1 LKKVLSAIGIAALA
15 ATAFVATPAQ
25 AATKL
30 KIAHI
35 PKLGT
40 IGYFQAAHKGVER
53 ACKELKATC
62 AYKGPTE
69 ITAAAQVKEI
79 NAAVQGGYNVLIVAA
94 NDKDALVPA
103 LKAAMKKKVTVVTYD
118 SDVAQA
124 GRSVF
129 VNQASSEGIGQA
141 LAKSA
146 SDLAGGKG
154 DIAILST
161 TPDATNQNVWIDY
174 MKKELA
180 AKYPDVKVV
189 ATAYGLDKPEE
200 STTETQG
207 LIQKYPTIKAIVAP
221 TSLKFIGMDLIS
233 AAQLV
238 NKDVADFYLDFI
250 IDEELKAS
258 CVIFAGHEPNVRAIM
273 QDKRHM
279 VGSDG
284 ILTGNR
290 PHPRGYG
297 TFARYLGVYAREE
310 KVLTLHGAIARMT
323 GRAAKRLGLSD
334 RGFIKKGMKA
344 DLVLFDAESVIDR
357 STYEAPRVVAAGIE
371 MVWISGIA
379 TLKNGQRT
387 QATPGVGLRR

>member
-1 LKKVLSAIGIAALA
+1 LKKVLSAIGIAALV
-15 ATAFVATPAQ
+15 ATAFVAAPAQ

-40 IGYFQAAHKGVER
+40 IGYFQAADKGVQR
-53 ACKELKATC
+53 ACAELKATC

-103 LKAAMKKKVTVVTYD
+103 LKAAMKKGVTVVTYD

-129 VNQASSEGIGQA
+129 VNQASSQGIGQA

-161 TPDATNQNVWIDY
+161 TADATNQNVWIKY
-174 MKKELA
+174 MKEELA

-189 ATAYGLDKPEE
+189 ATAYGNDKPED

-207 LIQKYPTIKAIVAP
+207 LIQKNPTIKVIVAP
-221 TSLKFIGMDLIS
+221 TSVGIVAAAKYVSGS
-233 AAQLV
+233 ASKGKVFVTGLGLPNDMKTYIKDGSGAQASLW
-238 NKDVADFYLDFI
+238 DVENFGYVAVQVANSI
-250 IDEELKAS
+250 RNGKAK
-258 CVIFAGHEPNVRAIM
+258 VT
-273 QDKRHM
+273 
-279 VGSDG
+279 VGSVIKSGPGDKG
-284 ILTGNR
+284 LKERTVTAGAVGNEIILG
-290 PHPRGYG
+290 P
-297 TFARYLGVYAREE
+297 
-310 KVLTLHGAIARMT
+310 
-323 GRAAKRLGLSD
+323 
-334 RGFIKKGMKA
+334 
-344 DLVLFDAESVIDR
+344 
-357 STYEAPRVVAAGIE
+357 
-371 MVWISGIA
+371 A
-379 TLKNGQRT
+379 TVFTKDN
-387 QATPGVGLRR
+387 VDSFNF

>member
-1 LKKVLSAIGIAALA
+1 MKKVLSAIGIAALV
-15 ATAFVATPAQ
+15 ATAFVAAPAQ

-40 IGYFQAAHKGVER
+40 IGYFQAADKGVQR

-103 LKAAMKKKVTVVTYD
+103 LKAAMKKGVTVVTYD

-129 VNQASSEGIGQA
+129 VNQASSQGIGQA

-161 TPDATNQNVWIDY
+161 TADATNQNVWIKY
-174 MKKELA
+174 MKEELA

-189 ATAYGLDKPEE
+189 ATAYGNDKPED

-207 LIQKYPTIKAIVAP
+207 LIQKNPTIKVIVAP
-221 TSLKFIGMDLIS
+221 TSVGIVAAAKYVSGS
-233 AAQLV
+233 ASKGKVFVTGLGLPNDMKTYIKDGSGAQASLW
-238 NKDVADFYLDFI
+238 DVENFGYVAVQVANSI
-250 IDEELKAS
+250 KNGKAK
-258 CVIFAGHEPNVRAIM
+258 VT
-273 QDKRHM
+273 
-279 VGSDG
+279 VGSVIKSGAGDKG
-284 ILTGNR
+284 LKERTVIQGAVGNELILG
-290 PHPRGYG
+290 P
-297 TFARYLGVYAREE
+297 
-310 KVLTLHGAIARMT
+310 
-323 GRAAKRLGLSD
+323 
-334 RGFIKKGMKA
+334 
-344 DLVLFDAESVIDR
+344 
-357 STYEAPRVVAAGIE
+357 
-371 MVWISGIA
+371 A
-379 TLKNGQRT
+379 TVFT
-387 QATPGVGLRR
+387 

>member
-1 LKKVLSAIGIAALA
+1 MKKVLSAIGIAALV
-15 ATAFVATPAQ
+15 ATAFVAAPAQ

-40 IGYFQAAHKGVER
+40 IGYFQAAQVGVER

-103 LKAAMKKKVTVVTYD
+103 LKAAMKKGVTVVTYD

-129 VNQASSEGIGQA
+129 INQASSEGIGQA

-146 SDLAGGKG
+146 SDLAGGTG
-154 DIAILST
+154 NIAILST

-174 MKKELA
+174 MKTELA
-180 AKYPDVKVV
+180 AKYPNVKVV

-207 LIQKYPTIKAIVAP
+207 LIQKNPTIKVIVAP
-221 TSLKFIGMDLIS
+221 TSVGIVAAAKYVTGS
-233 AAQLV
+233 ASKGKIFVTGLGLPNDMKTYIKDGSGAQASLW
-238 NKDVADFYLDFI
+238 DVENFGYVAVQVANSI
-250 IDEELKAS
+250 KNGKQKVS
-258 CVIFAGHEPNVRAIM
+258 
-273 QDKRHM
+273 
-279 VGSDG
+279 VGSVVKSGPTDKGLKERTVTKGAVGNEIILGPATVFTKDNVDG
-284 ILTGNR
+284 FN
-290 PHPRGYG
+290 
-297 TFARYLGVYAREE
+297 F
-310 KVLTLHGAIARMT
+310 
-323 GRAAKRLGLSD
+323 
-334 RGFIKKGMKA
+334 
-344 DLVLFDAESVIDR
+344 
-357 STYEAPRVVAAGIE
+357 
-371 MVWISGIA
+371 
-379 TLKNGQRT
+379 
-387 QATPGVGLRR
+387 

>member
-1 LKKVLSAIGIAALA
+1 MKKVLSAIGIAALV
-15 ATAFVATPAQ
+15 ATAFVAAPAQ

-40 IGYFQAAHKGVER
+40 IGYFQAADKGVQR
-53 ACKELKATC
+53 ACAELKATC

-103 LKAAMKKKVTVVTYD
+103 LKAAMKKGVTVVTYD

-129 VNQASSEGIGQA
+129 VNQASSQGIGQA

-161 TPDATNQNVWIDY
+161 TPDATNQNVWIKY
-174 MKKELA
+174 MKEELA

-189 ATAYGLDKPEE
+189 ATAYGNDKPED

-207 LIQKYPTIKAIVAP
+207 LIQKNPTIKVIVAP
-221 TSLKFIGMDLIS
+221 TSVGIVAAAKYVSGS
-233 AAQLV
+233 ASKGKVFVTGLGLPNDMKTYIKDGSGAQASLW
-238 NKDVADFYLDFI
+238 DVENFGYVAVQVANSI
-250 IDEELKAS
+250 RNGKAK
-258 CVIFAGHEPNVRAIM
+258 VT
-273 QDKRHM
+273 
-279 VGSDG
+279 VGSVIKSGPGDKG
-284 ILTGNR
+284 LKERTVVQGAVGNELILG
-290 PHPRGYG
+290 P
-297 TFARYLGVYAREE
+297 
-310 KVLTLHGAIARMT
+310 
-323 GRAAKRLGLSD
+323 
-334 RGFIKKGMKA
+334 
-344 DLVLFDAESVIDR
+344 
-357 STYEAPRVVAAGIE
+357 
-371 MVWISGIA
+371 A
-379 TLKNGQRT
+379 TVFTKDN
-387 QATPGVGLRR
+387 VDSFNF

>member
-1 LKKVLSAIGIAALA
+1 MKKVLSAIGIAALV
-15 ATAFVATPAQ
+15 ATAFVAAPAQ

-40 IGYFQAAHKGVER
+40 IGYFQAADKGVQR
-53 ACKELKATC
+53 ACAELKATC

-103 LKAAMKKKVTVVTYD
+103 LKAAMKKGVTVVTYD

-129 VNQASSEGIGQA
+129 VNQASSQGIGQA

-161 TPDATNQNVWIDY
+161 TADATNQNVWIKY
-174 MKKELA
+174 MKEELA

-189 ATAYGLDKPEE
+189 ATAYGNDKPED

-207 LIQKYPTIKAIVAP
+207 LIQKNPTIKVIVAP
-221 TSLKFIGMDLIS
+221 TSVGIVAAAKYVSGS
-233 AAQLV
+233 ASKGKVFVTGLGLPNDMKTYIKDGSGAQASLW
-238 NKDVADFYLDFI
+238 DVENFGYVAVQVANSI
-250 IDEELKAS
+250 RNGKAK
-258 CVIFAGHEPNVRAIM
+258 VT
-273 QDKRHM
+273 
-279 VGSDG
+279 VGSVIKSGPGDKG
-284 ILTGNR
+284 LKERTVTQGAVGNEIILG
-290 PHPRGYG
+290 P
-297 TFARYLGVYAREE
+297 
-310 KVLTLHGAIARMT
+310 
-323 GRAAKRLGLSD
+323 
-334 RGFIKKGMKA
+334 
-344 DLVLFDAESVIDR
+344 
-357 STYEAPRVVAAGIE
+357 
-371 MVWISGIA
+371 A
-379 TLKNGQRT
+379 TVFTKDNVDQFNF
-387 QATPGVGLRR
+387 

>member
-1 LKKVLSAIGIAALA
+1 LKKVLSAIGIAALV
-15 ATAFVATPAQ
+15 ATAFVAAPAQ

-40 IGYFQAAHKGVER
+40 IGYFQAADKGVQR

-103 LKAAMKKKVTVVTYD
+103 LKAAMKKGVTVVTYD

-129 VNQASSEGIGQA
+129 VNQASSQGIGQA

-161 TPDATNQNVWIDY
+161 TADATNQNVWIKY
-174 MKKELA
+174 MKEELA

-189 ATAYGLDKPEE
+189 ATAYGNDKPED

-207 LIQKYPTIKAIVAP
+207 LIQKNPTIKVIVAP
-221 TSLKFIGMDLIS
+221 TSVGIVAAAKYVTGS
-233 AAQLV
+233 ASKGKVFVTGLGLPNDMKTYIKDGSGAQASLWDV
-238 NKDVADFYLDFI
+238 ENFGYVAVQVANAIKNNKQKVT
-250 IDEELKAS
+250 
-258 CVIFAGHEPNVRAIM
+258 
-273 QDKRHM
+273 
-279 VGSDG
+279 VGSVVKSGKTDKG
-284 ILTGNR
+284 LTERTVTKGAVGNEIILG
-290 PHPRGYG
+290 P
-297 TFARYLGVYAREE
+297 
-310 KVLTLHGAIARMT
+310 
-323 GRAAKRLGLSD
+323 
-334 RGFIKKGMKA
+334 
-344 DLVLFDAESVIDR
+344 
-357 STYEAPRVVAAGIE
+357 
-371 MVWISGIA
+371 A
-379 TLKNGQRT
+379 TVFTKEN
-387 QATPGVGLRR
+387 VDSFNF

>member
-1 LKKVLSAIGIAALA
+1 LKKVLSALGIAALV
-15 ATAFVATPAQ
+15 ATAFVAAPAQ

-40 IGYFQAAHKGVER
+40 IGYFQAADKGVQR
-53 ACKELKATC
+53 ACAELKATC

-103 LKAAMKKKVTVVTYD
+103 LKAAMKKGVTVVTYD

-129 VNQASSEGIGQA
+129 VNQASSQGIGQA

-161 TPDATNQNVWIDY
+161 TADATNQNVWIKY
-174 MKKELA
+174 MKEELA

-189 ATAYGLDKPEE
+189 ATAYGNDKPED

-207 LIQKYPTIKAIVAP
+207 LIQKNPTIKVIVAP
-221 TSLKFIGMDLIS
+221 TSVGIVAAAKYVSGS
-233 AAQLV
+233 ASKGKVFVTGLGLPNDMKTYIKDGSGAQASLW
-238 NKDVADFYLDFI
+238 DVENFGYVAVQVANSI
-250 IDEELKAS
+250 RNGKAK
-258 CVIFAGHEPNVRAIM
+258 VT
-273 QDKRHM
+273 
-279 VGSDG
+279 VGSVIKSGAGDKGLKERTVIQGAVGNELILGPATVFTKDNVDG
-284 ILTGNR
+284 FN
-290 PHPRGYG
+290 
-297 TFARYLGVYAREE
+297 F
-310 KVLTLHGAIARMT
+310 
-323 GRAAKRLGLSD
+323 
-334 RGFIKKGMKA
+334 
-344 DLVLFDAESVIDR
+344 
-357 STYEAPRVVAAGIE
+357 
-371 MVWISGIA
+371 
-379 TLKNGQRT
+379 
-387 QATPGVGLRR
+387 

>member
-1 LKKVLSAIGIAALA
+1 MKKVLSAIGIAALV
-15 ATAFVATPAQ
+15 ATAFVAAPAQ

-40 IGYFQAAHKGVER
+40 IGYFQAADKGVQR
-53 ACKELKATC
+53 ACAELKATC

-103 LKAAMKKKVTVVTYD
+103 LKAAMKKGVTVVTYD

-129 VNQASSEGIGQA
+129 VNQASSQGIGQA

-161 TPDATNQNVWIDY
+161 TADATNQNVWIKY
-174 MKKELA
+174 MKEELA

-189 ATAYGLDKPEE
+189 ATAYGNDKPED

-207 LIQKYPTIKAIVAP
+207 LIQKNPTIKVIVAP
-221 TSLKFIGMDLIS
+221 TSVGIVAAAKYVSGS
-233 AAQLV
+233 ASKGKVFVTGLGLPNDMKTYIKDGSGAQASLW
-238 NKDVADFYLDFI
+238 DVENFGYVAVQVANSI
-250 IDEELKAS
+250 RNGKAK
-258 CVIFAGHEPNVRAIM
+258 VT
-273 QDKRHM
+273 
-279 VGSDG
+279 VGSVIKSGPGDKG
-284 ILTGNR
+284 LKERTVIQGAVGNELILG
-290 PHPRGYG
+290 P
-297 TFARYLGVYAREE
+297 
-310 KVLTLHGAIARMT
+310 
-323 GRAAKRLGLSD
+323 
-334 RGFIKKGMKA
+334 
-344 DLVLFDAESVIDR
+344 
-357 STYEAPRVVAAGIE
+357 
-371 MVWISGIA
+371 A
-379 TLKNGQRT
+379 TVFTKEN
-387 QATPGVGLRR
+387 VDSFNF

>member
-1 LKKVLSAIGIAALA
+1 LKKVLSAIGIAALV
-15 ATAFVATPAQ
+15 ATAFVAAPAQ

-40 IGYFQAAHKGVER
+40 IGYFQAADKGVQR

-103 LKAAMKKKVTVVTYD
+103 LKAAMKKGVTVVTYD

-129 VNQASSEGIGQA
+129 VNQASSQGIGQA

-161 TPDATNQNVWIDY
+161 TADATNQNVWIKY
-174 MKKELA
+174 MKEELA

-189 ATAYGLDKPEE
+189 ATAYGNDKPED

-207 LIQKYPTIKAIVAP
+207 LIQKNPTIKVIVAP
-221 TSLKFIGMDLIS
+221 TSVGIVAAAKYVTGS
-233 AAQLV
+233 ASKGKVFVTGLGLPNDMKTYIKDGSGAQASLW
-238 NKDVADFYLDFI
+238 DVENFGYVAVQVANSI
-250 IDEELKAS
+250 KNGKAK
-258 CVIFAGHEPNVRAIM
+258 VT
-273 QDKRHM
+273 
-279 VGSDG
+279 VGSVIKSGAGDKG
-284 ILTGNR
+284 LKERTVTQGAVGNEIILG
-290 PHPRGYG
+290 P
-297 TFARYLGVYAREE
+297 
-310 KVLTLHGAIARMT
+310 
-323 GRAAKRLGLSD
+323 
-334 RGFIKKGMKA
+334 
-344 DLVLFDAESVIDR
+344 
-357 STYEAPRVVAAGIE
+357 
-371 MVWISGIA
+371 A
-379 TLKNGQRT
+379 TVFTKDN
-387 QATPGVGLRR
+387 VDSFNF

>member
-1 LKKVLSAIGIAALA
+1 MKKVLSAIGIAALV
-15 ATAFVATPAQ
+15 ATAFVAAPAQ

-40 IGYFQAAHKGVER
+40 IGYFQAADKGVQR
-53 ACKELKATC
+53 ACAELKATC

-103 LKAAMKKKVTVVTYD
+103 LKAAMKKGVTVVTYD

-129 VNQASSEGIGQA
+129 VNQASSQGIGQA

-161 TPDATNQNVWIDY
+161 TADATNQNVWIKY
-174 MKKELA
+174 MKEELA

-189 ATAYGLDKPEE
+189 ATAYGNDKPED

-207 LIQKYPTIKAIVAP
+207 LIQKNPTIKVIVAP
-221 TSLKFIGMDLIS
+221 TSVGIVAAAKYVSGS
-233 AAQLV
+233 ASKGKVFVTGLGLPNDMKTYIKDGSGAQASLW
-238 NKDVADFYLDFI
+238 DVENFGYVAVQVANSI
-250 IDEELKAS
+250 KNGKAK
-258 CVIFAGHEPNVRAIM
+258 VT
-273 QDKRHM
+273 
-279 VGSDG
+279 VGSVIKSGAGDKG
-284 ILTGNR
+284 LKERTVIQGAVGNELILG
-290 PHPRGYG
+290 P
-297 TFARYLGVYAREE
+297 
-310 KVLTLHGAIARMT
+310 
-323 GRAAKRLGLSD
+323 
-334 RGFIKKGMKA
+334 
-344 DLVLFDAESVIDR
+344 
-357 STYEAPRVVAAGIE
+357 
-371 MVWISGIA
+371 A
-379 TLKNGQRT
+379 TVFTKEN
-387 QATPGVGLRR
+387 VDSFNF

>member
-1 LKKVLSAIGIAALA
+1 MKKVLSAIGIAALV
-15 ATAFVATPAQ
+15 ATAFVAAPAQ

-40 IGYFQAAHKGVER
+40 IGYFQAADKGVQR
-53 ACKELKATC
+53 ACAELKATC

-103 LKAAMKKKVTVVTYD
+103 LKAAMKKGVTVVTYD

-129 VNQASSEGIGQA
+129 VNQASSQGIGQA

-161 TPDATNQNVWIDY
+161 TADATNQNVWIKY
-174 MKKELA
+174 MKEELA

-189 ATAYGLDKPEE
+189 ATAYGNDKPED

-207 LIQKYPTIKAIVAP
+207 LIQKNPTIKVIVAP
-221 TSLKFIGMDLIS
+221 TSVGIVAAAKYVSGS
-233 AAQLV
+233 ASKGKVFVTGLGLPNDMKTYIKDGSGAQASLW
-238 NKDVADFYLDFI
+238 DVENFGYVAVQVANSI
-250 IDEELKAS
+250 RNGKAK
-258 CVIFAGHEPNVRAIM
+258 VT
-273 QDKRHM
+273 
-279 VGSDG
+279 VGSVIKSGPGDKG
-284 ILTGNR
+284 LKERTVTQGAVGNEIILG
-290 PHPRGYG
+290 P
-297 TFARYLGVYAREE
+297 
-310 KVLTLHGAIARMT
+310 
-323 GRAAKRLGLSD
+323 
-334 RGFIKKGMKA
+334 
-344 DLVLFDAESVIDR
+344 
-357 STYEAPRVVAAGIE
+357 
-371 MVWISGIA
+371 A
-379 TLKNGQRT
+379 TVFTKDN
-387 QATPGVGLRR
+387 VDSFNF

>member
-1 LKKVLSAIGIAALA
+1 MKKVLSALGIAALV
-15 ATAFVATPAQ
+15 ATAFVAAPAQ

-40 IGYFQAAHKGVER
+40 IGYFQAADKGVQR
-53 ACKELKATC
+53 ACAELKATC

-103 LKAAMKKKVTVVTYD
+103 LKAAMKKGVTVVTYD

-129 VNQASSEGIGQA
+129 VNQASSQGIGQA

-161 TPDATNQNVWIDY
+161 TADATNQNVWIKY
-174 MKKELA
+174 MKEELA

-189 ATAYGLDKPEE
+189 ATAYGNDKPED

-207 LIQKYPTIKAIVAP
+207 LIQKNPTIKVIVAP
-221 TSLKFIGMDLIS
+221 TSVGIVAAAKYVSGS
-233 AAQLV
+233 ASKGKVFVTGLGLPNDMKTYIKDGSGAQASLW
-238 NKDVADFYLDFI
+238 DVENFGYVAVQVANSI
-250 IDEELKAS
+250 KNGKAK
-258 CVIFAGHEPNVRAIM
+258 VT
-273 QDKRHM
+273 
-279 VGSDG
+279 VGSVIKSGAGDKG
-284 ILTGNR
+284 LKERTVIQGAVGNELILG
-290 PHPRGYG
+290 P
-297 TFARYLGVYAREE
+297 
-310 KVLTLHGAIARMT
+310 
-323 GRAAKRLGLSD
+323 
-334 RGFIKKGMKA
+334 
-344 DLVLFDAESVIDR
+344 
-357 STYEAPRVVAAGIE
+357 
-371 MVWISGIA
+371 A
-379 TLKNGQRT
+379 TVFTKEN
-387 QATPGVGLRR
+387 VDSFNF

>member
-1 LKKVLSAIGIAALA
+1 MKKVLSALGIAALV
-15 ATAFVATPAQ
+15 ATAFVAAPAQ

-40 IGYFQAAHKGVER
+40 IGYFQAADKGVQR

-103 LKAAMKKKVTVVTYD
+103 LKAAMKKGVTVVTYD

-129 VNQASSEGIGQA
+129 INQASSEGIGQA

-146 SDLAGGKG
+146 NDLAGGKG

-180 AKYPDVKVV
+180 AKYPDVKIV

-207 LIQKYPTIKAIVAP
+207 LIQKNPTIKVIVAP
-221 TSLKFIGMDLIS
+221 TSVGIVAAAKYVTGS
-233 AAQLV
+233 ASKGKVFVTGLGLPNDMKTYIKDGSGAQASLW
-238 NKDVADFYLDFI
+238 DVENFGYVAVQVANSI
-250 IDEELKAS
+250 KNGKAK
-258 CVIFAGHEPNVRAIM
+258 VT
-273 QDKRHM
+273 
-279 VGSDG
+279 VGSVIKSGAGDKGLMERTVTKGAVGNEIILGPATVFTKDNVDG
-284 ILTGNR
+284 FN
-290 PHPRGYG
+290 
-297 TFARYLGVYAREE
+297 F
-310 KVLTLHGAIARMT
+310 
-323 GRAAKRLGLSD
+323 
-334 RGFIKKGMKA
+334 
-344 DLVLFDAESVIDR
+344 
-357 STYEAPRVVAAGIE
+357 
-371 MVWISGIA
+371 
-379 TLKNGQRT
+379 
-387 QATPGVGLRR
+387 

>member
-1 LKKVLSAIGIAALA
+1 LKKVLSAIGIAALV
-15 ATAFVATPAQ
+15 ATAFVAAPAQ

-40 IGYFQAAHKGVER
+40 IGYFQAADKGVQR
-53 ACKELKATC
+53 ACAELKATC

-103 LKAAMKKKVTVVTYD
+103 LKAAMKKGVTVVTYD

-129 VNQASSEGIGQA
+129 VNQASSQGIGQA

-161 TPDATNQNVWIDY
+161 TADATNQNVWIKY
-174 MKKELA
+174 MKEELA

-189 ATAYGLDKPEE
+189 ATAYGNDKPED

-207 LIQKYPTIKAIVAP
+207 LIQKNPTIKVIVAP
-221 TSLKFIGMDLIS
+221 TSVGIVAAAKYVSGS
-233 AAQLV
+233 ASKGKVFVTGLGLPNDMKTYIKDGSGAQASLW
-238 NKDVADFYLDFI
+238 DVENFGYVAVQVANSI
-250 IDEELKAS
+250 KNGKAK
-258 CVIFAGHEPNVRAIM
+258 VT
-273 QDKRHM
+273 
-279 VGSDG
+279 VGSVIKSGAGDKG
-284 ILTGNR
+284 LKERTVIQGAVGNELILG
-290 PHPRGYG
+290 P
-297 TFARYLGVYAREE
+297 
-310 KVLTLHGAIARMT
+310 
-323 GRAAKRLGLSD
+323 
-334 RGFIKKGMKA
+334 
-344 DLVLFDAESVIDR
+344 
-357 STYEAPRVVAAGIE
+357 
-371 MVWISGIA
+371 A
-379 TLKNGQRT
+379 TVFTKDN
-387 QATPGVGLRR
+387 VDSFNF